1 MRKAREVVEV
11 LSKILN
17 DALLLV
23 AHHFC
28 PVLFLL
34 LAIYA
39 RTIFNCFSVLLAM
52 MVDGWCQGLRF
63 GNSKVS

>member
-1 MRKAREVVEV
+1 
-11 LSKILN
+11 LSLILFSFI
-17 DALLLV
+17 
-23 AHHFC
+23 FC